1 MRSCDEIVELI
12 SASLDGQLTAD
23 EQKALNEHIAHCP
36 ACGAL
41 LDELRELHEA
51 AAELEEVPAP
61 ADFAAGVMS
70 AIAADPAQEKP
81 NNVIPFAPRKASR
94 TVWKK
99 WAVTAA
105 VFAVVALGAASVP
118 SLLGNSGMTKAESA
132 DADVAFDN
140 VAVAD
145 AVMDYSVANQSKGT
159 AAESEAYFDQ
169 AEDGLA
175 YEETAADTA
184 ADEEPLQPP
193 MQEVSAGASAP
204 DQAPEPSSPGEANY
218 GYQNYVGVLI
228 LEGQVKF
235 LKRHEGVASSD
246 GTVTYLLPAGEFA
259 TLLAQLEEHK
269 EVGYAYTAGT
279 ADSTLGKVIVQ
290 SMN

>member
-1 MRSCDEIVELI
+1 MRSCDEIVEWI

-23 EQKALNEHIAHCP
+23 EQEALNEHIAQCP
-36 ACGAL
+36 ACSAL
-41 LDELRELHEA
+41 LDELRTLHEA
-51 AAELEEVPAP
+51 AAKQEEVPAP
-61 ADFAAGVMS
+61 AGFAAGVMS

-81 NNVIPFAPRKASR
+81 NNVIPFALRKASR

-132 DADVAFDN
+132 DADVAYDM

-145 AVMDYSVANQSKGT
+145 AVMDHPVANQSKGT

-175 YEETAADTA
+175 YEETTADTVA
-184 ADEEPLQPP
+184 GEEPVQPS

-204 DQAPEPSSPGEANY
+204 DQAPEASAPGDANY
-218 GYQNYVGVLI
+218 GYQSYVGVLV
-228 LEGQVKF
+228 LEGPVQF
-235 LKRHEGVASSD
+235 LKRHEGAACSD

-269 EVGYAYTAGT
+269 EVGYAYTAGVPD
-279 ADSTLGKVIVQ
+279 ATLGKVIVQ